1 MATAR
6 EIRRRMSSIRNIRQI
21 TRAMEL
27 MAVTRLRR
35 AQQRMQASR
44 PYADKMRTVLGDLV
58 ERIAPPESEE
68 VLAARAAQEARDAA
82 HGYGE
87 SSVMHP
93 LLERRPAT
101 RIGVILLTTDRG
113 LCGALNSNTIRTAL
127 QYVYQQQNAGRAV
140 ELVVVGRK
148 GLTAVGRLPLTVTA
162 EFTGLGDYPTLPQVS
177 PIVRV
182 VTDAFTAHQLDDVVL
197 IYPRYVSTL
206 RQEPTVVPL
215 LPIQPP
221 ERAEEAAGPHRE
233 VDFIY
238 EPEPKAV
245 LAELLPRFV
254 EVQVYQAVLEMITS
268 EFSARM
274 VAMRNATD
282 NAGELLDDLQLGY
295 NKARQ
300 ATITREIIEI
310 SAGAT
315 AQAG

>member
-1 MATAR
+1 
-6 EIRRRMSSIRNIRQI
+6 
-21 TRAMEL
+21 
-27 MAVTRLRR
+27 
-35 AQQRMQASR
+35 
-44 PYADKMRTVLGDLV
+44 
-58 ERIAPPESEE
+58 
-68 VLAARAAQEARDAA
+68 
-82 HGYGE
+82 
-87 SSVMHP
+87 
-93 LLERRPAT
+93 
-101 RIGVILLTTDRG
+101 
-113 LCGALNSNTIRTAL
+113 
-127 QYVYQQQNAGRAV
+127 
-140 ELVVVGRK
+140 
-148 GLTAVGRLPLTVTA
+148 
-162 EFTGLGDYPTLPQVS
+162 
-177 PIVRV
+177 
-182 VTDAFTAHQLDDVVL
+182 VL
-197 IYPRYVSTL
+197 IYPRFVSTL
-206 RQEPTVVPL
+206 RQEPTVLSL

-221 ERAEEAAGPHRE
+221 EREEEPAGPHRD

-245 LAELLPRFV
+245 LAQLLPRFV